1 MKAIVAERGQ
11 ITIPKLLRTK
21 LGLKPG
27 TVIDFQL
34 KGTTLVMIK
43 TTPQDALDAVYG
55 CLKNH
60 QHGTDDII
68 RVLRGEE

>member
-11 ITIPKLLRTK
+11 VTIPKLLRTK

-34 KGTTLVMIK
+34 KGTTLVMVK
-43 TTPQDALDAVYG
+43 ATPQDGLDIVYG
-55 CLKNH
+55 CLKH
-60 QHGTDDII
+60 QAGTDDII
-68 RVLRGEE
+68 RSLRGEE

>member
-1 MKAIVAERGQ
+1 MKATIAERGQ
-11 ITIPKLLRTK
+11 VTIPKLLRTK

-34 KGTTLVMIK
+34 KGTTLVMVK

-55 CLKNH
+55 CLKN
-60 QHGTDDII
+60 QPRTDDIMND
-68 RVLRGEE
+68 LRGKE